1 MPDGHRFPMQKYRL
15 LREAVEEALPHA
27 VFMEAP
33 HTTDG
38 VLALAHHP
46 DYIHR
51 VAQGCS
57 RRKSKEQLVF
67 LGHSRW

>member
-1 MPDGHRFPMQKYRL
+1 LKIFYSDRFVLPLPDGHRLPMQKYRL

-38 VLALAHHP
+38 VLALAHHLSL
-46 DYIHR
+46 IHI
-51 VAQGCS
+51 
-57 RRKSKEQLVF
+57 
-67 LGHSRW
+67 